1 MRKSTTLFTGTP
13 PPRVLS
19 RAKIIQSTSLK
30 GMWTGII
37 LYPSIYAEIFQVM
50 LSFIFTHQNSVCIFF
65 FLINATCPI
74 PFNLLHAIR
83 PSLKYWIRRTKC
95 VASRYALLSR
105 LICLLLLRYKYLFY
119 NCPTRCDLFSLL
131 HFCRQVYMF
140 RVLTLIIRS
149 SYNCN
154 YSFWYWLT
162 GSTTIRSRCWV
173 GTDSCVSYDTHES
186 VPT

>member
-1 MRKSTTLFTGTP
+1 MKILHCFTNKLTNQLLGAVLVEKLSLLQLVEKFSSFYGMRKSTTLFTGTP

-83 PSLKYWIRRTKC
+83 PSLKY
-95 VASRYALLSR
+95 
-105 LICLLLLRYKYLFY
+105 
-119 NCPTRCDLFSLL
+119 
-131 HFCRQVYMF
+131 
-140 RVLTLIIRS
+140 
-149 SYNCN
+149 
-154 YSFWYWLT
+154 
-162 GSTTIRSRCWV
+162 
-173 GTDSCVSYDTHES
+173 
-186 VPT
+186 